1 MKKILF
7 ILTHLLSIAQFSTI
21 EEIVIIGNKTTLDN
35 TILNYVQHNIGDT
48 INVTQAIDEQ
58 LNLYETGLFYDV
70 TILPASKYIIFVSE
84 KPKILPKPRFDK
96 HDILGWSYGA
106 SILFNNIQGENKKLQ
121 VGALTGKTV
130 LYDLKYSNPLLSNTK
145 DSLTVHVYKKYFMN
159 IEEDYSLDRI
169 GFYASLNFSNNIKN
183 HNFKLKYQ
191 YDYHNIKEIPLL
203 KSERIYSIE
212 TFLSYINKKK
222 GGILQKRN
230 VFEIDYSFVLF
241 N

>member
-1 MKKILF
+1 
-7 ILTHLLSIAQFSTI
+7 
-21 EEIVIIGNKTTLDN
+21 
-35 TILNYVQHNIGDT
+35 
-48 INVTQAIDEQ
+48 
-58 LNLYETGLFYDV
+58 
-70 TILPASKYIIFVSE
+70 
-84 KPKILPKPRFDK
+84 
-96 HDILGWSYGA
+96 
-106 SILFNNIQGENKKLQ
+106 
-121 VGALTGKTV
+121 
-130 LYDLKYSNPLLSNTK
+130 
-145 DSLTVHVYKKYFMN
+145 MN